1 MTHRS
6 SVSSAQAALG
16 QGTASRGL
24 PIGDNKPMSSAQS
37 QTTGPVR
44 ADVWLWAARF
54 FKTRSLAKQAID
66 GGKIDLNG
74 SGCKPAKTVHVGDVL
89 RISRGVER
97 LEVEVLALS
106 EKRGQASVAQTLYR
120 ESEASVAAREAA
132 KAQRKLVGAM
142 APPGRPDKQERR
154 ELRRLKDSM

>member
-1 MTHRS
+1 
-6 SVSSAQAALG
+6 
-16 QGTASRGL
+16 
-24 PIGDNKPMSSAQS
+24 MSS
-37 QTTGPVR
+37 TTTPATAVR

-74 SGCKPAKTVHVGDVL
+74 SGCKPAKTLHVGDVL

-106 EKRGQASVAQTLYR
+106 EKRGQASVAQALYR

>member
-1 MTHRS
+1 M
-6 SVSSAQAALG
+6 
-16 QGTASRGL
+16 
-24 PIGDNKPMSSAQS
+24 GDNTPMSSAQS
-37 QTTGPVR
+37 QSTGPVR

-74 SGCKPAKTVHVGDVL
+74 SGCKPAKAVHVGDVL
-89 RISRGVER
+89 RIGRGVER

-106 EKRGQASVAQTLYR
+106 EKRGPASDAQTLYR
-120 ESEASVAAREAA
+120 ESEASVTAREAA

>member
-1 MTHRS
+1 
-6 SVSSAQAALG
+6 
-16 QGTASRGL
+16 
-24 PIGDNKPMSSAQS
+24 MSSTS
-37 QTTGPVR
+37 SPQTDAVR

-66 GGKIDLNG
+66 GGKIDLNDG
-74 SGCKPAKTVHVGDVL
+74 TCKPAKAVHVGDVL
-89 RISRGVER
+89 RIGRGEER

-106 EKRGQASVAQTLYR
+106 EKRGPAPAAQALYR

-142 APPGRPDKQERR
+142 APPGRPDKQARR